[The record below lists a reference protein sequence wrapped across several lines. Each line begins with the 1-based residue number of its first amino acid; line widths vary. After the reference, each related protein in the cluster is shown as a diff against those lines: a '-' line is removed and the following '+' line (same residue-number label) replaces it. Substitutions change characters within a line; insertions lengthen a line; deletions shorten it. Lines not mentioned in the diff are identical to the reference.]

1 MMRVEVKPTLL
12 RWARYRAGLD
22 LDDLAGRFPRLADWE
37 SGERH
42 PTIRQLEEFAKATRT
57 PVGYLFLP
65 EPPTERVP
73 IPDFRTIGNR
83 RIEHPSPDLLDT
95 VYLCQQRQEWY
106 RDFARSQGDESL
118 RFVGSTTLRNDVQET
133 ATLIRDQLGF
143 DLEARRQM
151 PTWTEALRRF
161 IEQADAI
168 GVLVMVNGVVSNNN
182 YRKLDP
188 DEFRG
193 FALSDPLAPLVFING
208 ADTKAAQMFTLAH
221 EIAHIWL
228 GQSALSD
235 IAPISTPTHDVERW
249 CNEVAAEL
257 LVPLAVLRSEIRR
270 NEELRD
276 ALDRLARRFKV
287 STLVILRR
295 IHDVG
300 VLKKEQFWR
309 AYQQELDRLSA
320 IAKSSGGDF
329 YLTQAARVG
338 KRFARALVTSTLE
351 GQTLHRDAFRL
362 LGFSKLATF
371 RELGHSLGL
380 AQWPTS

>member
-1 MMRVEVKPTLL
+1 MRVEVKPTLL

-57 PVGYLFLP
+57 PVGYLFLT

-118 RFVGSTTLRNDVQET
+118 RFVGSATLRNDVQEI
-133 ATLIRDQLGF
+133 AALIRDQLGF
-143 DLEARRQM
+143 DLDARRQM

-182 YRKLDP
+182 YRKLNP

-235 IAPISTPTHDVERW
+235 IAPISMPTHDVERW

-380 AQWPTS
+380 A